1 MKRKYR
7 NTNKKLP
14 TKYVLLILTT
24 VCFVAILLSLTLNI
38 SVGPLKNVAG
48 YIFVPMQKGINNIGT
63 TLSDKANDFKTLGEV
78 MKENEE
84 LKAQMLM
91 AVMTSEETQKMINEK
106 YGEGVYS
113 LAGMNATLKP
123 GKPSVKISASGSNVT
138 ATISISA
145 SAAIKNGSKT
155 IDRKSVV

>member
-38 SVGPLKNVAG
+38 SGGPLKNVAG

-84 LKAQMLM
+84 LKAQ
-91 AVMTSEETQKMINEK
+91 V
-106 YGEGVYS
+106 
-113 LAGMNATLKP
+113 
-123 GKPSVKISASGSNVT
+123 
-138 ATISISA
+138 
-145 SAAIKNGSKT
+145 
-155 IDRKSVV
+155 

>member
-38 SVGPLKNVAG
+38 SGGPLKNVAG

-63 TLSDKANDFKTLGEV
+63 TLSDRQTILRH
-78 MKENEE
+78 
-84 LKAQMLM
+84 L
-91 AVMTSEETQKMINEK
+91 
-106 YGEGVYS
+106 
-113 LAGMNATLKP
+113 
-123 GKPSVKISASGSNVT
+123 VK
-138 ATISISA
+138 
-145 SAAIKNGSKT
+145 
-155 IDRKSVV
+155 